1 MLIHFVIITTLG
13 SAFQIR
19 SRYLSKNKCLF
30 STTTNGEAED
40 DLKLP
45 HDDTYI
51 VDTNLIIAYATNDK
65 PFFKQWA
72 DKHMNLGHKL
82 YFMEIS
88 RSEFKGETPFG
99 FELLQWQDGCMVS
112 NDKME
117 RITDLIIDSVG
128 VKPARVA
135 KKLRND
141 IQLISLAGFIAGSS
155 QIPSEAV
162 ASCSVVFA
170 TANFRFIRAVLKEQR
185 KRDIIEKI
193 IDDAGLEHLIPIV
206 VINDDG
212 SFEELL

>member
-1 MLIHFVIITTLG
+1 MIYYFVIIITILG
-13 SAFQIR
+13 SASHIR
-19 SRYLSKNKCLF
+19 SRYLSKNNCLF
-30 STTTNGEAED
+30 STITNGED

-51 VDTNLIIAYATNDK
+51 VDTNLIIAYTTNDK

-72 DKHMNLGHKL
+72 DKHINLGHKL

-88 RSEFKGETPFG
+88 RSEFKGEIPFG
-99 FELLQWQDGCMVS
+99 FELLQWRDGFKVS
-112 NDKME
+112 NDKIK
-117 RITDLIIDSVG
+117 RISDLIIDSVG
-128 VKPARVA
+128 IKSARVP

-155 QIPSEAV
+155 QISSEAV
-162 ASCSVVFA
+162 ATCSVVFA
-170 TANFRFIRAVLKEQR
+170 TANIRFFSAVLKEQR

-206 VINDDG
+206 VIKDDG